1 MEKQALTLEQIRRLA
16 KKMYA
21 AGLHELELHNEI
33 WSLKMRFPE
42 TCGPINALAAPAE
55 KTSFALRAPMPGKVL
70 LAHPCQR
77 KVYVQPG
84 QQVRH
89 DELLALLKVGP
100 LYLPLRSPADGRVV
114 SIDVQQDQ
122 AVEFGSAIVQLE
134 PLDAVSVTL

>member
-16 KKMYA
+16 KKMHA
-21 AGLHELELHNEI
+21 AGLHELELRNEI
-33 WSLKMRFPE
+33 WSLKMRLPE
-42 TCGPINALAAPAE
+42 PCGPMNALAAPAE
-55 KTSFALRAPMPGKVL
+55 KNSFALRAPMPGKVL

-77 KVYVQPG
+77 TAYVQPG